1 MVRPHR
7 SEPVPEDY
15 INIMEK
21 SINELL
27 EEFNKPKA
35 RQDKYKINIAVEVI
49 RINLLDKFNLRIAR
63 FQPNHYT
70 LLKQKVDAIKV
81 KNLKKYKQIMK
92 MIKKS
97 ETLTDYI
104 RRNDPRQYESSS
116 SSSSNSTNSSSSR
129 TVAGGSRSK
138 RTTKRKGTMR
148 KGTMRKVMKK
158 GTTRKRL

>member
-15 INIMEK
+15 INIIEN

-35 RQDKYKINIAVEVI
+35 SQDKYKINIAIEII
-49 RINLLDKFNLRIAR
+49 RIILLDKFNLRIAR

-70 LLKQKVDAIKV
+70 SLKQKVNPIKV
-81 KNLKKYKQIMK
+81 KNQKTYDKIMK

-104 RRNDPRQYESSS
+104 RINDSRQYESSSSS

-138 RTTKRKGTMR
+138 GTTKRR
-148 KGTMRKVMKK
+148 VMKK
-158 GTTRKRL
+158 GTTQKGTRKRL